1 MAISSRQLE
10 QHEAFLLKK
19 AFGLECKK
27 CRYTLTRVLTS
38 NSIDILVN
46 HERGCEGPAKKRR
59 FFSRF
64 SRSGVPKKKAQKLK
78 LI

>member
-10 QHEAFLLKK
+10 QHEAFLIKK

-46 HERGCEGPAKKRR
+46 HERGCEGPAKKQG

-64 SRSGVPKKKAQKLK
+64 SRRGVPKKNPKKLN
-78 LI
+78 LF